1 MLYDIAISITCLL
14 AVVKENLGSFKL
26 QPNMC
31 IIHNMLVYEG
41 RLFSLDL
48 AVQENI
54 KFNADLKLELEMF

>member
-26 QPNMC
+26 QPNM
-31 IIHNMLVYEG
+31 LVFEG
-41 RLFSLDL
+41 KLFSLDL

>member
-26 QPNMC
+26 QPNM
-31 IIHNMLVYEG
+31 LVIEG